1 MKDSHIGSLRTLFQW
16 LEKLTET
23 DSDDKDFVYVFRG
36 HPSKSYSLIPSIYRK
51 PEWQSN
57 EDKIIRQIILRCPNE
72 FRHME
77 TAFEKLVKMQHYDLP
92 TRLLDLTEN
101 PLVALYFACL
111 DNTDDPKNN
120 DGEILFFKVPKSA
133 IKYFDS
139 DVVSIISNIPWCPHD
154 FEVHDRFSNDAKS
167 FHADKNQSATRLLHN
182 IRREKPHF
190 EAKIVPSDIQ
200 SVICVKPIIDNPRL
214 ARQDGLFFL
223 FGIDRTKQK
232 PAMIPENWIFRPDGK
247 RLIIRAQDKTNIL
260 NQLQKVGISKE
271 KLFPEIDMV
280 SQFIKNNP
288 NLEPVEFES
297 SVAKLTKAPTMSW
310 L

>member
-16 LEKLTET
+16 LEKLDEAEPNE
-23 DSDDKDFVYVFRG
+23 KDFVYIFRG
-36 HPSKSYSLIPSIYRK
+36 HPSKSHSLIPSIYRDSK
-51 PEWQSN
+51 WQSN

-111 DNTDDPKNN
+111 ENTDETKSN

-139 DVVSIISNIPWCPHD
+139 DVVSVISNIPWCSHD
-154 FEVHDRFSNDAKS
+154 FEVHDNFTNNSKS
-167 FHADKNQSATRLLHN
+167 FNVKNNEHSLKLLHN

-190 EAKIVPSDIQ
+190 EAKIEPADLQRV
-200 SVICVKPIIDNPRL
+200 VCVKPLIDNPRL

-223 FGIDRTKQK
+223 FGINGTKQK
-232 PAMIPENWIFRPDGK
+232 PALIPEDWVVRPDGK
-247 RLIIRAQDKTNIL
+247 RLVIRASDKINIL
-260 NQLQKVGISKE
+260 SQLQKVGISKQ

-288 NLEPVEFES
+288 ELEPIEFKS
-297 SVAKLTKAPTMSW
+297 SIPRTIKAPPISW
-310 L
+310 

>member
-36 HPSKSYSLIPSIYRK
+36 HPSKSHSLIPSIYRK

-111 DNTDDPKNN
+111 DNTDSTNSN

-139 DVVSIISNIPWCPHD
+139 DVVSIISNIPWCPNN
-154 FEVHDRFSNDAKS
+154 FEVHDRFSSDTRS
-167 FHADKNQSATRLLHN
+167 FNVERNQHASKLLHN

-190 EAKIVPSDIQ
+190 DAKIAPADIQ
-200 SVICVKPIIDNPRL
+200 RVVCVKPIIDNPRL

-223 FGIDRTKQK
+223 FGIDSTKQN
-232 PAMIPENWIFRPDGK
+232 PALIPDEWISRPDGK
-247 RLIIRAQDKTNIL
+247 RLIIRASDKINIL

-280 SQFIKNNP
+280 SQFIKTNP
-288 NLEPVEFES
+288 ELEPIEFRS
-297 SVAKLTKAPTMSW
+297 SIPKMTKAPPIGW
-310 L
+310 